1 MRRMKAI
8 QFFKVD
14 LVRSKAQLKYMV
26 IFFALAFVLGFATDA
41 GVAFS
46 FVYMIFA
53 GVILS
58 GQPFMME
65 QASESGFINMLPG
78 SKTERVA
85 GRYLMT
91 LSLLLFGAIA
101 GTLII
106 IISELLQKT
115 TTEGLEIMVPFAVG
129 IGMILIALQNVLLYA
144 IGKGKSQQMIG
155 IIRMLP
161 GFIGFFAGMA
171 IFDEI
176 QENPLQYANLW
187 IFSHPQESALLVLL
201 IGVIIYLLAIMISTA
216 IIKKRDFN

>member
-1 MRRMKAI
+1 MRAI

-14 LVRSKAQLKYMV
+14 LIRSKAQMKFMV
-26 IFFALAFVLGFATDA
+26 IFFILAFVLGFTTEA

-46 FVYMIFA
+46 FMYMIFA

-91 LSLLLFGAIA
+91 LSLLLFGAIT
-101 GTLII
+101 GTFIVVI
-106 IISELLQKT
+106 GELLQKAT
-115 TTEGLEIMVPFAVG
+115 MQGLEIMIPLAVG
-129 IGMILIALQNVLLYA
+129 VGMIIIALQNVLLYA

-155 IIRMLP
+155 IIRMIP
-161 GFIGFFAGMA
+161 GFVGFFVG
-171 IFDEI
+171 IGIVDEI
-176 QENPLQYANLW
+176 QKNPMQYANLW
-187 IFSHPQESALLVLL
+187 FFSHPQEAALLVLL
-201 IGVIIYLLAIMISTA
+201 AGILVYIVGILVSTA